1 MNRIIA
7 ILLFLFPS
15 IIWAQYPCWHEVNLE
30 EEIDIKSM
38 QVDSLGFLWMADEH
52 NLYRF
57 DGKDLVIKLQL
68 DDESI
73 TTFTY
78 SNSKILVGTS
88 YGRILKLEIDSEVYA
103 VIQDTIL
110 HEPVTRIL
118 YVDDGHYVTASYESG
133 IRVRNNDLQK
143 IMDVDHGLVSN
154 EVYDLASYNGKYY
167 LATDQG
173 IQVLNLLDS
182 NPAMEVISTDNGL
195 SDIVT
200 TNLISKG
207 NKLWY
212 TDYDSH
218 LGSIDS
224 VHNIVNYSFGEK
236 SKINDIIAYDDEIY
250 LVTDDGLMTFASG
263 QFIQQYPL
271 RGKEKISIIQDD
283 KEGNLWMVNG
293 NGKLWKG
300 NLYFQKIDIQS
311 DNISA
316 FTKFGDYY
324 MIGNSDGL
332 TSYEYKNERKVNSN
346 NITHLVNFKNYLIV
360 GTFSKG
366 IMMYDRELNLVQHIK
381 EWGTYKDQS
390 VLHIYVVDDRLYVS
404 SLTGVVEFE
413 LKNSKL
419 KITRNFDDLIGPGYI
434 YALMSNAD
442 EMYFGTDRKG
452 LIVLNKKSKQV
463 TEYRKFSTGEKV
475 GSIYALAQ
483 DDNGKVWVTSE
494 NQGLGYLEDDK
505 LITVKNIKNTSDR
518 YTSLSMTN
526 SGYLLAV
533 RESSIDLINPRSS
546 HVMYYDKEL
555 DLKEEKTYL
564 NTIHTEGDQ
573 IYFVHGSTVYRYS
586 AKDNIKIH
594 PNVIIDEVLVNL
606 TPVTKEQSFDQ
617 DDNNIEFSFSGSWLT
632 DPSKLTYE
640 YILEGYDKDWRATKD
655 KSISFRNLP
664 PGSYNF
670 RVRASENGYFLDE
683 PEDTYSFEV
692 RSHFYNLWWV
702 RSLFALLLGLAAWSV
717 IKAIEGR
724 KKEKLALE
732 KLNIENQFINLKNQ
746 LNPHFLF
753 NAFNTLIGLIEEDSD
768 RSVAF
773 VERMTDFYRNMLE
786 HGKQNLI
793 TLAQEH
799 EMLNQYIAILK
810 ARFNGQLDIQ
820 LDINDNTTEYKLPPM
835 TLQLLLENA
844 VKHNVVSSKKPL
856 RFSIEQV
863 KDKVS
868 VRNVKTALVQDVQS
882 TKTGL
887 ENIKRRFDLVGLPK
901 PIIKDTD
908 DHFEVII
915 HLKKSKDQ

>member
-7 ILLFLFPS
+7 ILFLQFPS
-15 IIWAQYPCWHEVNLE
+15 IIWAQYSCWHEVNLE
-30 EEIDIKSM
+30 EEIDIQSM
-38 QVDSLGFLWMADEH
+38 QVDSLGFLWMAEKH

-73 TTFTY
+73 STFTY
-78 SNSKILVGTS
+78 SNNKIIVGTS

-103 VIQDTIL
+103 VLQDTIL

-118 YVDDGHYVTASYESG
+118 YVDDGYYVTASYESG

-143 IMDVDHGLVSN
+143 KMDVDHGLVSN
-154 EVYDLASYNGKYY
+154 EVYDLALYNDKYY

-173 IQVLNLLDS
+173 IQVLGISDS
-182 NPAMEVISTDNGL
+182 DFALEVINTEDGL

-200 TNLISKG
+200 TNLISHGDKI
-207 NKLWY
+207 WY

-218 LGSIDS
+218 LGSIDLD
-224 VHNIVNYSFGEK
+224 HNIVNYTFDGK
-236 SKINDIIAYDDEIY
+236 SKINNVISHNDEIY
-250 LVTDDGLMTFASG
+250 LVTDDGLKTFSDG
-263 QFIQQYPL
+263 RFIQQYPIK
-271 RGKEKISIIQDD
+271 GKEKISIIQNDN
-283 KEGNLWMVNG
+283 EGNLWMVNG
-293 NGKLWKG
+293 NGILLKA
-300 NLYFQKIDIQS
+300 NLYFQRIDIQS
-311 DNISA
+311 KNITA
-316 FTKFGDYY
+316 FAKFGDYY
-324 MIGNSDGL
+324 MIGNGNGL
-332 TSYEYKNERKVNSN
+332 SSYKSNNERIVNSN
-346 NITHLVNFKNYLIV
+346 NITHLVNFKNFLIV

-366 IMMYDRELNLVQHIK
+366 IMIYDRELNLVQHIK
-381 EWGTYKDQS
+381 EWGSYKDQS
-390 VLHIYVVDDRLYVS
+390 VLHIHVSDNRLYVS

-413 LKNSKL
+413 LINDKL

-434 YALMSNAD
+434 YSIMENAD
-442 EMYFGTDRKG
+442 HMYFGTDRKG
-452 LIVLNKKSKQV
+452 LIVLDKKSNEV
-463 TEYRKFSTGEKV
+463 TEYRKFSSGDKV

-483 DDNGKVWVTSE
+483 NNGKVWVTSE
-494 NQGLGYLEDDK
+494 NQGLGYFENDK
-505 LITVKNIKNTSDR
+505 LVSVNNIKNTSDK

-526 SGYLLAV
+526 SGFLLAV
-533 RESSIDLINPRSS
+533 RESSIDLIDPRSN
-546 HVMYYDKEL
+546 HIMYYDKEL

-564 NTIHTEGDQ
+564 NTIHTEGDHT
-573 IYFVHGSTVYRYS
+573 YFAHGSTVYRYS

-594 PNVIIDEVLVNL
+594 PNVVIDEVLVNL
-606 TPVTKEQSFDQ
+606 TPVTNEQSFDE

-632 DPSKLTYE
+632 DPLKLTYE

-664 PGSYNF
+664 PGNYNF

-683 PEDTYSFEV
+683 PEDTFSFEIK
-692 RSHFYNLWWV
+692 SHFYNLWWV
-702 RSLFALLLGLAAWSV
+702 RSLLALLLGLVAWSA

-820 LDINDNTTEYKLPPM
+820 LDINDNTTEYELPPM

-863 KDKVS
+863 KDKVTI
-868 VRNVKTALVQDVQS
+868 RNVKTALVQDVQS

-901 PIIKDTD
+901 PIIKNTEDS
-908 DHFEVII
+908 FEVII
-915 HLKKSKDQ
+915 HLKKNKDI

>member
-1 MNRIIA
+1 MF
-7 ILLFLFPS
+7 FLFPC
-15 IIWAQYPCWHEVNLE
+15 IIWSQYPCWQEVNLE
-30 EEIDIKSM
+30 EKIDIQSM
-38 QVDSLGFLWMADEH
+38 QIDSLGFLWMADFH

-57 DGKDLVIKLQL
+57 DGKNIMVKLRL
-68 DDESI
+68 HDESI
-73 TTFTY
+73 TTFNY
-78 SNSKILVGTS
+78 SADKILVGTS
-88 YGRILKLEIDSEVYA
+88 DGRILKLEIDAEGFEVL
-103 VIQDTIL
+103 QDSTVN
-110 HEPVTRIL
+110 EPITKIL
-118 YVDDGHYVTASYESG
+118 YIDDRHYVSASYESG
-133 IRVRNNDLQK
+133 IRIRNNDLQK
-143 IMDVDHGLVSN
+143 KMDVDQGLVSN
-154 EVYDLASYNGKYY
+154 EVYDLAWYNDKYY

-173 IQVLNLLDS
+173 IQVLNISDS
-182 NPAMEVISTDNGL
+182 DPVMEVIRTDDGL

-200 TNLISKG
+200 TKLISKE

-224 VHNIVNYSFGEK
+224 DHSIVNYSFHER
-236 SKINDIIAYDDEIY
+236 SKINDAISYDDEIY
-250 LVTDDGLMTFASG
+250 LVRDDGLFTFFNG
-263 QFIQQYPL
+263 NFFHQYPIS
-271 RGKEKISIIQDD
+271 GKEKISIIQND

-311 DNISA
+311 DKITA
-316 FTKFGDYY
+316 FTKFGNHY
-324 MIGNSDGL
+324 MIGNSNGL
-332 TSYEYKNERKVNSN
+332 FSHQSNNESKVNSN
-346 NITHLVNFKNYLIV
+346 NITHLINFKNYLIV

-366 IMMYDRELNLVQHIK
+366 IMIYNSDLNLVQHIK

-390 VLHIYVVDDRLYVS
+390 VLHTHVSDDRLYVS

-413 LKNSKL
+413 LKNNEL
-419 KITRNFDDLIGPGYI
+419 KITRNFDDLIEPGYI
-434 YALMSNAD
+434 YAMMSNAD
-442 EMYFGTDRKG
+442 QMYFGTDRKG
-452 LIVLNKKSKQV
+452 LIVLDKNSNEVK
-463 TEYRKFSTGEKV
+463 EYRKFSSGDKV
-475 GSIYALAQ
+475 GSIYAIAK
-483 DDNGKVWVTSE
+483 DNNGKIWVTSE
-494 NQGLGYLEDDK
+494 NQGLGYYENDE
-505 LITVKNIKNTSDR
+505 LISVKNIRNTSDK

-533 RESSIDLINPRSS
+533 RESSVDLIDPRSD
-546 HVMYYDKEL
+546 HIMYYDKEL
-555 DLKEEKTYL
+555 DLKEENTYL
-564 NTIHTEGDQ
+564 NTIHTEGDHV
-573 IYFVHGSTVYRYS
+573 YFAHGSTIYRYS

-594 PNVIIDEVLVNL
+594 PNVVIDEVLVNL
-606 TPVTKEQSFDQ
+606 SSVTNEQTFDE

-640 YILEGYDKDWRATKD
+640 YVLEGYDNGWRATKD

-683 PEDTYSFEV
+683 PEDSYSFEI

-702 RSLFALLLGLAAWSV
+702 RSLLALLLGLVAWSA

-820 LDINDNTTEYKLPPM
+820 ININENTTDYKLPPM

-856 RFSIEQV
+856 RFSIEQIQ
-863 KDKVS
+863 DKVS

-901 PIIKDTD
+901 PIIKNTD
-908 DHFEVII
+908 DSFEVII
-915 HLKKSKDQ
+915 HLKKSQDQ